1 MSLVR
6 SGLEYAAAVWD
17 PYEKIRTDKLELV
30 QNRAM
35 RWICDLPPFDR
46 TSIDTLRK
54 DTNLDSLESRRRDAR
69 LTLMYKIVHNDVAIT
84 PTNLGLKLAGSRSS
98 KQATH
103 AHRFIET
110 GYRTDQLKYS
120 FVVRTVPE
128 WNRLPT
134 ATVEAVSADS
144 FKAQLAAARQP

>member
-1 MSLVR
+1 MV
-6 SGLEYAAAVWD
+6 
-17 PYEKIRTDKLELV
+17 
-30 QNRAM
+30 
-35 RWICDLPPFDR
+35 
-46 TSIDTLRK
+46 TLRER
-54 DTNLDSLESRRRDAR
+54 SL
-69 LTLMYKIVHNDVAIT
+69 
-84 PTNLGLKLAGSRSS
+84 LAGY
-98 KQATH
+98 
-103 AHRFIET
+103 IET